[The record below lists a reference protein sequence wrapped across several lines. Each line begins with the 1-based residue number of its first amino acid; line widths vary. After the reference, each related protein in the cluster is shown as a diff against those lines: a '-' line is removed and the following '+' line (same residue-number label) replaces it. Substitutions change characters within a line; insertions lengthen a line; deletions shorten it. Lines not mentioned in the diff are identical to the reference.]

1 MIPNGVRLRWTEGK
15 PVINGWLS
23 TSSAFVAEIM
33 SAQGYDSLTIDL
45 QHGLVGYEA
54 ADRHAAGHAGR
65 AASRPWCACPGLI
78 PATS

>member
-54 ADRHAAGHAGR
+54 CFRPCGR
-65 AASRPWCACPGLI
+65 AVSRPWCACPGLI

>member
-45 QHGLVGYEA
+45 QHGLGRLRGRH
-54 ADRHAAGHAGR
+54 RHAAGHAGERCHAHGAR
-65 AASRPWCACPGLI
+65 ALA
-78 PATS
+78 